1 MLYYLKYGERSQVV
15 KAADCGSAIRGFES
29 HRSPLF
35 EAQQSFQGTDKS
47 RSKKM
52 RFNLLNGYGILTI
65 ILPNGV
71 ILDDSDENSE
81 NI

>member
-1 MLYYLKYGERSQVV
+1 
-15 KAADCGSAIRGFES
+15 
-29 HRSPLF
+29 
-35 EAQQSFQGTDKS
+35 
-47 RSKKM
+47 M